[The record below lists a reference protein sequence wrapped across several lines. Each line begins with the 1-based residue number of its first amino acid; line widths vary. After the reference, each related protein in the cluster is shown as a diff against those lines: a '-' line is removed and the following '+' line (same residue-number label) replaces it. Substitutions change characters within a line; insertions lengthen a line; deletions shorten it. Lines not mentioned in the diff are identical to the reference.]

1 MYVLKGIPSILHIKV
16 CLQVLGSC
24 TAYVKTSVE
33 SFFVLSTFPQVVSL
47 ESVSVRTE
55 DYKFENE
62 VTLPRPGSYKSIFSD
77 SNRSSSEWSDKYL
90 YMSEINILIIAMF
103 PVDCVTGSKI
113 NTWKVPHAGNVGR
126 CFFIFNQNIHVIK
139 NYSESHYRT
148 FDSDS
153 RCIQVHF
160 VNSELFIWMVTKV
173 I

>member
-62 VTLPRPGSYKSIFSD
+62 VTLPRPGSYKSFFPIQID
-77 SNRSSSEWSDKYL
+77 LHQNDR
-90 YMSEINILIIAMF
+90 INIYA
-103 PVDCVTGSKI
+103 CQRS
-113 NTWKVPHAGNVGR
+113 
-126 CFFIFNQNIHVIK
+126 IF
-139 NYSESHYRT
+139 
-148 FDSDS
+148 
-153 RCIQVHF
+153 
-160 VNSELFIWMVTKV
+160 
-173 I
+173 